1 VGLALSCLN
10 DVTLL
15 DTIVA
20 PLPRFAGKTVYRAP
34 VRPTAGGVVLAVATG
49 FAGCFALAAIIQAV
63 GGSAATSS
71 VIAGAF
77 YWLLFLGAPIG
88 YVVWKNWQGRAR
100 DVRFTVAGLP
110 GEPGGPIG
118 AVRMSATEDSDDV
131 RATVNAL
138 VTMVL

>member
-1 VGLALSCLN
+1 MAANIARGPGLE
-10 DVTLL
+10 LL
-15 DTIVA
+15 DDVDRMGDV
-20 PLPRFAGKTVYRAP
+20 L
-34 VRPTAGGVVLAVATG
+34 GVVDLHYGRWVVTG

-77 YWLLFLGAPIG
+77 YWLLFLDAPIG

-118 AVRMSATEDSDDV
+118 AVRMGATEDSDDV